1 MPAFTAY
8 FIWFVKTVQIVGVFY
23 YPKYPQES
31 TTCTTANKN
40 TNALVTTNVEQ
51 AVLFINQQ
59 LKMKNTCIDREN

>member
-8 FIWFVKTVQIVGVFY
+8 IIWFVKFVWIVGVFY
-23 YPKYPQES
+23 YPEN